1 MKAGELQIGGD
12 NWKKVCSQKNCMEYQ
27 PATRSRTKINKL
39 LLKQFVYLCSRTKIN
54 KLLEEQK
61 DSQVGGYQ
69 RIYPKTNLITGHYIL
84 REKFGGK
91 QTLIQNNKKST

>member
-39 LLKQFVYLCSRTKIN
+39 L
-54 KLLEEQK
+54 EEQK

-69 RIYPKTNLITGHYIL
+69 HIYPKTNLITGHYIL

>member
-27 PATRSRTKINKL
+27 PATR
-39 LLKQFVYLCSRTKIN
+39 SRTKIN